1 MQIALDLARG
11 EVRCPACAGGF
22 LTIASPAEAA
32 AGCAACGASY
42 PVEDGVIDL
51 LPGDA
56 ARRSLAQMIMEAEP
70 VVRIYESRLWRR
82 GPHVSLVLGISFE
95 REQALIL
102 GVADLTG
109 AETVLD
115 LACGPGIYTRPFA
128 RALPAGTVIGLD
140 LSLPMLRYANRRARE
155 EALDNILLIHGTAL
169 DLPFASNHF
178 DLVNCCGALHLFPD
192 LGRALGEV
200 HRVLK
205 PGGRFT
211 AAAFRR
217 SEGRV
222 AALRAAA
229 RRRLYGIDAFS
240 PRELESRL
248 RQARLG
254 TVQLHHDRAAWLIVS
269 ARKTNEEA

>member
-1 MQIALDLARG
+1 MQAALDLARG

-22 LTIASPAEAA
+22 LTVASPAEAA
-32 AGCAACGASY
+32 VGGAACGASY

-51 LPGDA
+51 LPGDV
-56 ARRSLAQMIMEAEP
+56 ARRSVAQMVMEAEP
-70 VVRIYESRLWRR
+70 IVRIYESRLWRR
-82 GPHVSLVLGISFE
+82 GPHVSLVLGISVE
-95 REQALIL
+95 REQELIL
-102 GVADLTG
+102 GVAELTG

-128 RALPAGTVIGLD
+128 RALPAGTVLGLD

-155 EALDNILLIHGTAL
+155 EAVDNILLIHGTAL

-178 DLVNCCGALHLFPD
+178 
-192 LGRALGEV
+192 
-200 HRVLK
+200 
-205 PGGRFT
+205 T
-211 AAAFRR
+211 AAGFRR
-217 SEGRV
+217 SAGRV
-222 AALRAAA
+222 AALRAAV

-240 PRELESRL
+240 SRELESQL
-248 RQARLG
+248 RQAGLG